1 MRKIVVHLPPLAN
14 LQHAS
19 KVLSG
24 LCGLQAL
31 GEAQVH
37 ICAAQWAFGH
47 GAMLILEVEDGTQRR
62 KVVIDLHDRSDLL
75 DFDALERCHV
85 YFKRSFYSPDLVSL
99 EPSQSAKVFPFGLN
113 YPCRGFGVT
122 TKVLGHLL
130 RSGLSGRLRAVLGN
144 QAVVR
149 ERVHS
154 LRAFTTTPD
163 ASAFEVSPLEPVDP
177 VILFQTRLWGQH
189 ETEPDDAAQINDLRV
204 NVVRALRK
212 AFGNQFVG
220 GVVPTPL
227 AKQQFPDCVTTEH
240 CRKSR
245 YVALSR
251 RALIAVYTRGLNH
264 STAFKLPE
272 YLAGSKAIVAEGLR
286 NQTPVPLENGVHF
299 LSFSSPEE
307 CVERCADLLR
317 DRDRANELRDLGHA
331 YYRREVEPRTHVR
344 TLLDRA
350 LTNTPGIF
358 HSSTVAAAI

>member
-1 MRKIVVHLPPLAN
+1 MRKIVVHLPPHAN

-24 LCGLQAL
+24 LCGLQQL
-31 GEAQVH
+31 GEAKVQ
-37 ICAAQWAFGH
+37 IGAAQWAMDH
-47 GAMLILEVEDGTQRR
+47 GAMLALEIEDGTQCR

-75 DFDALERCHV
+75 DIASLDRCHV
-85 YFKRSFYSPDLVSL
+85 YFKRSFYVPDLVSL
-99 EPSQSAKVFPFGLN
+99 AASQASKVLPFGLN
-113 YPCRGFGVT
+113 YPCRAFGVT
-122 TKVLGHLL
+122 AKVLSHLL
-130 RSGLSGRLRAVLGN
+130 RSSCSWRLRAVLGN

-149 ERVHS
+149 ERIHL

-163 ASAFEVSPLEPVDP
+163 ARAFEVSPREAVDP
-177 VILFQTRLWGQH
+177 VILFQTRLWEQH
-189 ETEPDDAAQINDLRV
+189 ETEPDDAAQLNDLRA
-204 NVVRALRK
+204 NVVRALRR
-212 AFGNQFVG
+212 AFGKQFLG

-227 AKQQFPDCVTTEH
+227 ARRRFPDCVTTEH
-240 CRKSR
+240 SHKSR

-286 NQTPVPLENGVHF
+286 NQTPIPLENGIHF

-317 DRDRANELRDLGHA
+317 DRERADEMRALGHT
-331 YYRREVEPRTHVR
+331 YYRRDVEPRTHVR

-350 LTNTPGIF
+350 LANTHGTF
-358 HSSTVAAAI
+358 HSSTVAAAT